1 MTGLSRSEPVMGTV
15 ATVDI
20 RDPVPANP
28 EQLLDEVFAWLHEV
42 DRRFSTYRPESEIS
56 RLDRGELALDNCST
70 HVRAVMAECAG
81 LWRRTDGYFD
91 AYATGRLDPSGYV
104 KGWSVQVASERLSAA
119 GAVNHFVDAGG
130 DLQTRGRPEPD
141 QPWLIPVR
149 HPWQPDQACWMLA
162 GTDLAVATSGTY
174 ERGAH
179 VVNPR
184 TGQPA
189 RDIRAVTVVGT
200 DLALADAYATV
211 ALAMGR
217 PALRWLA
224 TLDGHESGVVFE
236 DQTTYVSAGFP
247 LVPPPL
253 DREAGDRSSVTT
265 G

>member
-1 MTGLSRSEPVMGTV
+1 MTGLRRSEPVMGTV

-28 EQLLDEVFAWLHEV
+28 EQLLDEVFSWLHEV

-56 RLDRGELALDNCST
+56 RLERGELALDNCST

-104 KGWSVQVASERLSAA
+104 KGWSVQVASEQLTAA

-149 HPWQPDQACWMLA
+149 HPWQRDRACWVLA

-179 VVNPR
+179 VMNPR
-184 TGQPA
+184 TGRPA
-189 RDIRAVTVVGT
+189 RVIRAVTVVGP
-200 DLALADAYATV
+200 DLALADAYATA

-217 PALRWLA
+217 PALHWLS
-224 TLDGHESGVVFE
+224 TLDGHESGVVFC
-236 DQTTYVSAGFP
+236 DQTTYVSPGFP

-253 DREAGDRSSVTT
+253 DREAGDRSNVTT